1 VSALLAAV
9 SALDPTLLAALPR
22 SFGPYATLMLAGFV
36 VGILGHLTGSRWLVT
51 IGVILIIIG
60 AWLLPLA
67 LKASTNDEPPPPPQ
81 AAIGARV

>member
-36 VGILGHLTGSRWLVT
+36 IGILGHLTGSRWLVT

-60 AWLLPLA
+60 ALLLPLL
-67 LKASTNDEPPPPPQ
+67 LKASTNDAPPPPPQ
-81 AAIGARV
+81 AAIGAGV